1 MADFDSI
8 INVEEWIS
16 DYYLTTDDK
25 GSSFGKRVE
34 EAVKEWKATDKVASV
49 AENNGAQDR
58 PHSPL

>member
-25 GSSFGKRVE
+25 GSSFGKRVDDV
-34 EAVKEWKATDKVASV
+34 VKEWKQTDKDAKTPDTLTRNPRYC
-49 AENNGAQDR
+49 A
-58 PHSPL
+58 